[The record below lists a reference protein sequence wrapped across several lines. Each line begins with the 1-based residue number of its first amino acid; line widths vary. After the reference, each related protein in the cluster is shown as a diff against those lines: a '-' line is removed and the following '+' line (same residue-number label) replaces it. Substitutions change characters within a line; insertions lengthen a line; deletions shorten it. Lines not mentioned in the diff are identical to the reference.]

1 MLGFDPSQCCSRKL
15 ERFEAEHWP
24 WKPFDKP
31 VILFDEVVKV
41 FGLNDFDDRPSSHEF
56 ADDI

>member
-1 MLGFDPSQCCSRKL
+1 
-15 ERFEAEHWP
+15 
-24 WKPFDKP
+24 